1 MYGYALPYHLHMGL
15 PTCYMYMYMYVVASC
30 AEVDI
35 CTCVMY
41 MYMYVLGYHS
51 DISMFIGSHPSG
63 QQSFNLNVQTPL
75 RHDSCH
81 DSFQSD
87 TSLENSWHKDKA
99 LSPFCSVDQMQLSI
113 HCHINAVK
121 WLMCVPAQLQVEV
134 GEWVD
139 SDVCIWLFVQDMST
153 VSGVV

>member
-1 MYGYALPYHLHMGL
+1 MHM
-15 PTCYMYMYMYVVASC
+15 CSVSNVH
-30 AEVDI
+30 
-35 CTCVMY
+35 
-41 MYMYVLGYHS
+41 VLGYHS

-121 WLMCVPAQLQVEV
+121 CLMCVPAQLQEEV

-139 SDVCIWLFVQDMST
+139 SDVHVCIWLFVGSCYGQQCHIHKKASVQNGCNST
-153 VSGVV
+153 LIKRISMLKY